1 MDKFE
6 TIVTGAGEKDKDYIF
21 DSERLA
27 FGKVDGPGVTLAFL
41 ADNKTYVC
49 GFCL

>member
-41 ADNKTYVC
+41 ADNKAYVC